1 MINSSSNDPHAIAIL
16 VALVVALWLKGLA
29 VSYVQVR
36 ARVRERAFERPEDAA
51 MMRRAPAPEPELAI
65 RAAGAWRNE
74 MENGPVF
81 VALATAAVLAGTPS
95 WQLAATGGVFVAA
108 RVIHALAQIQA
119 LQPLRTIAWLTGVAA
134 TLALAVATII
144 EIWKSSQ

>member
-1 MINSSSNDPHAIAIL
+1 MINNFSNDPHAIPVL

-65 RAAGAWRNE
+65 RAADAWRNE
-74 MENGPVF
+74 TENGPIF
-81 VALATAAVLAGTPS
+81 VALATAAVLAGTPF
-95 WQLAATGGVFVAA
+95 WQLAAVSGVFVAA
-108 RVIHALAQIQA
+108 RAIHAWAQIQA

-144 EIWKSSQ
+144 AIWKSFQ